1 MPDEDD
7 DIVLG
12 YKRITA
18 ANIIEPDISRFFG
31 NLGEARWIELFHE
44 PQLLDVVPAHVRG
57 MFEHARG
64 AMIYGWY
71 YYPLLTVGYAECART
86 IEAGARN
93 ASKLLWPDQTPKRYA
108 AIIEDLHSGGW
119 IKKDEVDRWHIGRQI
134 RNSFAHPTGP
144 TILPPGHASSK
155 LRGCA
160 EQLNALFAAI
170 ATAGSE

>member
-1 MPDEDD
+1 VPQEDE

-12 YKRITA
+12 YKRITT
-18 ANIIEPDISRFFG
+18 ANITSPDVSRFFG
-31 NLGEARWIELFHE
+31 NLGEARWIELFNE
-44 PQLLDVVPAHVRG
+44 PQLVDLVPEHVRG

-93 ASKLLWPDQTPKRYA
+93 ASMLLWPDRTPKRYA
-108 AIIEDLHSGGW
+108 EMIKDLHGGGW
-119 IKKDEVDRWHIGRQI
+119 IGDSDADRWQLGRQI
-134 RNSFAHPTGP
+134 RNSFAHPSGP
-144 TILPPGHASSK
+144 TILPPGQASAK

-160 EQLNALFAAI
+160 EQLNALFTTIAARP
-170 ATAGSE
+170 S